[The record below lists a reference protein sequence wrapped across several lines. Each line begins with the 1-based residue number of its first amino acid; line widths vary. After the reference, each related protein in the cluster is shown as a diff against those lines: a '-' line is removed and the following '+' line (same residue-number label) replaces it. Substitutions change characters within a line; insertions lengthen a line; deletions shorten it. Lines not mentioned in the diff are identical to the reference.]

1 MVCNDEQTLYMWQKQ
16 SKLDKMA
23 RNDNLINHSIW
34 NLWYT
39 AFNMTCD
46 MCDEL
51 KYNHQI
57 KFCHS
62 NLDCY
67 DNKLEQLMD
76 IYCI

>member
-23 RNDNLINHSIW
+23 RNDNFINHSIW
-34 NLWYT
+34 NLWHT

-46 MCDEL
+46 MCDKL

-57 KFCHS
+57 KFCHF
-62 NLDCY
+62 NLDYY

-76 IYCI
+76 IYRI